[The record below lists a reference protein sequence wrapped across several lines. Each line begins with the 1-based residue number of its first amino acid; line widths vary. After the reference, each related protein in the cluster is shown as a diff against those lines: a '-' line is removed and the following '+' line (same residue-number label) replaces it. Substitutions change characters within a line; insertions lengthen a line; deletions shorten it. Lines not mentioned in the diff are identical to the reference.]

1 MSISA
6 SLHAICDLL
15 KRETGLPAQAG
26 FPGAAGKGLFVWPYR
41 LILTEARA
49 PMPRPAGTP
58 PEAPPALLDMPLLV
72 LARPA
77 FSEAALDAL
86 DAAMLALMHYSII
99 SFPTGQVQI
108 TFDSRL
114 GIADFAALFTAARLQ
129 PSLALE
135 LVARTTI
142 TGAGTGR

>member
-15 KRETGLPAQAG
+15 KRETGLAAQAG
-26 FPGAAGKGLFVWPYR
+26 LPSGAGKGFFVWPYR
-41 LILTEARA
+41 LVLAEARSA
-49 PMPRPAGTP
+49 PPHPVGIP
-58 PEAPPALLDMPLLV
+58 PEALPVLLDIPLLV

-77 FSEAALDAL
+77 FSEPGLDAL
-86 DAAMLALMHYSII
+86 DAAMLALMRHPII

-114 GIADFAALFTAARLQ
+114 GMADFAALFANARVQ

-142 TGAGTGR
+142 KRADTGT